1 MKVWSLKQQQ
11 QKDAQADGSG
21 QKKKKKVTAAQLR
34 VQKGKRMIREAQD
47 NLREHI
53 SSPVAF
59 NRDRVSKHEDTIC

>member
-34 VQKGKRMIREAQD
+34 VQKGKR
-47 NLREHI
+47 
-53 SSPVAF
+53 SPLSVKKS
-59 NRDRVSKHEDTIC
+59 DRTDGGN